1 MADSAILTVNVD
13 QESRIKMML
22 KSYVKKFH
30 DCVRRGLNLPIFFCL
45 FGTEAS
51 RHVDRMHPKKDR

>member
-1 MADSAILTVNVD
+1 
-13 QESRIKMML
+13 MML

-30 DCVRRGLNLPIFFCL
+30 DCVRRGLNLLNFFYKVRL

-51 RHVDRMHPKKDR
+51 GHVYRMHPKKDL